1 MSAARPDV
9 SKLSQLEPIASPV
22 VGVGES
28 VGLGVGARSL
38 VASPEPSPELEPE
51 LETGEVIGGR
61 KHRIKK
67 RGAKHGAG
75 VHYHVSFRL
84 LLYSRGRAD

>member
-1 MSAARPDV
+1 MSVARPGV
-9 SKLSQLEPIASPV
+9 SKLSQCQPIASPV

-67 RGAKHGAG
+67 ARCEA
-75 VHYHVSFRL
+75 R
-84 LLYSRGRAD
+84 RGRTLLRSFSLVSI